1 MKLRLAI
8 ALACAVLLIPIAAFA
23 FDTTPPARVTN
34 LAIDGLGPHTAVLTW
49 TVSGDDSMT
58 GQAVN
63 FQVRYSTS
71 PITEANWNSAQVFCS
86 GTPGT
91 AGTNTCCGDGS
102 EVLNPSTT
110 YYFAIRFWD
119 EVDNESILSNVPS
132 GTTPTAIPQHPEV
145 AC

>member
-1 MKLRLAI
+1 MKLRLAV
-8 ALACAVLLIPIAAFA
+8 ALSFAALLVPMCAFA
-23 FDTTPPARVTN
+23 FDTTRPARVTN

-49 TVSGDDSMT
+49 TESGDDSMT

-71 PITEANWNSAQVFCS
+71 PITEANWNSAQVFCARDAGS
-86 GTPGT
+86 PGS
-91 AGTNTCCGDGS
+91 NTCCGDGNF
-102 EVLNPSTT
+102 VLNPSTT
-110 YYFAIRFWD
+110 YYFAIRYWD

-132 GTTPTAIPQHPEV
+132 GTTPTAIPQHAEV